1 MIPKLNFPAKLSAL
15 SHSVQQLKG
24 RIPLLNPLLEFL
36 QADGC
41 GVVLLL
47 HGCPHK
53 FDIVL
58 IVVHCLQQTTHL
70 HKLPDTAVVDVSQAS
85 HDGNDHTT

>member
-1 MIPKLNFPAKLSAL
+1 MKFPGDLSAL

-24 RIPLLNPLLEFL
+24 RVSLLDPLLEFL

-41 GVVLLL
+41 RVILLL

-58 IVVHCLQQTTHL
+58 IVVDRLQQTTYS
-70 HKLPDTAVVDVSQAS
+70 HKLLDTSAVDVSQAS
-85 HDGNDHTT
+85 RDGNAHNI